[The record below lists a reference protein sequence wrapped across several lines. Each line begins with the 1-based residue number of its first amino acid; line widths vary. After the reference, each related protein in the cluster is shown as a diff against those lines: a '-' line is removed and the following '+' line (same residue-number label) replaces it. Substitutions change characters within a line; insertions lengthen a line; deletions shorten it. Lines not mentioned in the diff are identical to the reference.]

1 MGFKRGESCGVVVY
15 HKERDISMAVH
26 GDDFTLTGLEEY
38 LFWIRDL
45 MKSWLEIKVRAVLG
59 PDSKDD
65 KEVVI
70 LGRRV
75 RERQD

>member
-1 MGFKRGESCGVVVY
+1 MRELWEVLC
-15 HKERDISMAVH
+15 HKERDVSMAVH
-26 GDDFTLTGLEEY
+26 GDDFTLTGLEEDS
-38 LFWIRDL
+38 FWIRDL
-45 MKSWLEIKVRAVLG
+45 MKSWFEIKVRAVLG